1 MEGCFNVKQRIFN
14 IMWIA
19 CGKLFL
25 YNKSVKTLA
34 DIKSQLTKA
43 RREAEERDAKRVAE
57 KNNLPYADM
66 SAKPVSVEA
75 LSLISEEAAKKNKI
89 AVIEVLKGKAAIVVC
104 DPSLEGVKQ
113 IIKEIELKGY
123 KPAIFV
129 VSPYSL
135 SRVLNFY
142 KFVSQKQEKI
152 SGKIETGKEMGLNSL
167 KKIEEALKTIPFNT
181 LNVGKIF
188 EIVLNG
194 ALANRASD
202 IHFEPEEKIVKLR
215 LRIDGALHDA
225 LNDINKEFYSALLS
239 RIKLLSN
246 LKINVRD
253 EAQDGRFTIKS
264 ASKEIEV
271 RVAIAPSE
279 FGEVV
284 VMRILDPD
292 AISLSLS
299 DLGLREDDLKIIE
312 AELKRPN
319 GMILNTGP
327 TGSGKTTTLYA
338 FLKHK
343 KNPEIKIITIEDP
356 IEYHLEG
363 IEQTQVDEEAG
374 YTFAN
379 GLRSLMRQDPDIILV
394 GEMRDKETSEIGI
407 QAALTGHLVFST
419 IHANSAAAAIPRLLD
434 LGVKPTSIG
443 PALNLVIAQRLVRR
457 LCQDCKVSVEISG
470 DLRLKLEK
478 FLSELPIRVNKENYK
493 DIKIFNPSEN
503 GCEKCNNSKYRGRV
517 AIYELLL
524 NDPEYEK
531 IIAGGKAEELSSH
544 KELEEL
550 ILPQAGESAIKK
562 FSQEQGMV
570 TMQEDGIL
578 KVISGMTT
586 FEEVEG
592 VAGAI
597 VWK

>member
-1 MEGCFNVKQRIFN
+1 M
-14 IMWIA
+14 
-19 CGKLFL
+19 
-25 YNKSVKTLA
+25 KTLA

-75 LSLISEEAAKKNKI
+75 LNLIPEEIAKKNKI
-89 AVIEVLKGKAAIVVC
+89 AVIEALKGKAAIVVC
-104 DPSLEGVKQ
+104 DPNSEGVKQ
-113 IIKEIELKGY
+113 ILKEIELKGY

-129 VSPYSL
+129 VSEYSFN
-135 SRVLNFY
+135 RVLNFY

-215 LRIDGALHDA
+215 LRIDGALHDV

-264 ASKEIEV
+264 VSKEIEV

-279 FGEVV
+279 FGEVA

-299 DLGLREDDLKIIE
+299 DLGLRDDDLKIIE

-457 LCQDCKVSVEISG
+457 LCQNCKASAEISG
-470 DLRLKLEK
+470 DLRIKIEK
-478 FLSELPIRVNKENYK
+478 FLSDLPTRVNKGNYK
-493 DIKIFNPSEN
+493 DIKIFSPSEN
-503 GCEKCNNSKYRGRV
+503 GCEKCNNSKYKGRV

-531 IIAGGKAEELSSH
+531 IMAGEKAEELSSH

-550 ILPQAGESAIKK
+550 ILQQAGETAIKK

-586 FEEVEG
+586 FEEVESMTG
-592 VAGAI
+592 SI
-597 VWK
+597 IWK

>member
-75 LSLISEEAAKKNKI
+75 LNLIPEEIAKKNKI
-89 AVIEVLKGKAAIVVC
+89 AVIEALKGKAAIVVC
-104 DPSLEGVKQ
+104 DPNSEGVKQ
-113 IIKEIELKGY
+113 ILKEIELKGY

-129 VSPYSL
+129 VSEYSFN
-135 SRVLNFY
+135 RVLNFY

-215 LRIDGALHDA
+215 LRIDGALHDV

-264 ASKEIEV
+264 VSKEIEV

-279 FGEVV
+279 FGEVA

-299 DLGLREDDLKIIE
+299 DLGLRDDDLKIIE

-457 LCQDCKVSVEISG
+457 LCQNCKASAEISG
-470 DLRLKLEK
+470 DLRIKIEK
-478 FLSELPIRVNKENYK
+478 FLSDLPTRVNKGNYK
-493 DIKIFNPSEN
+493 DIKIFSPSEN
-503 GCEKCNNSKYRGRV
+503 GCEKCNNSKYKGRV

-531 IIAGGKAEELSSH
+531 IMAGEKAEELSSH

-550 ILPQAGESAIKK
+550 ILQQAGETAIKK

-586 FEEVEG
+586 FEEVESMTG
-592 VAGAI
+592 SI
-597 VWK
+597 IWK